1 MNKCG
6 RLLATA
12 KVLALGGQVSLI
24 KTEAPYNIAG
34 TQVWEGIANVEA
46 DLSLAKV
53 PTLDAQYI
61 EPSKDGGWVM
71 QPSN

>member
-1 MNKCG
+1 MEG
-6 RLLATA
+6 LATA

-34 TQVWEGIANVEA
+34 TQVWEGIANVLGGEA

>member
-1 MNKCG
+1 M
-6 RLLATA
+6 
-12 KVLALGGQVSLI
+12 GGQVSLI

-34 TQVWEGIANVEA
+34 TQVWECIPNVLGGEV

-61 EPSKDGGWVM
+61 QPSKDGGWVM